1 MGFPRHMLSP
11 SELAGLADAE
21 REGGT
26 FLAYRDGAGDL
37 RFEPL
42 ADAERV
48 SVGRSAENDLELGWD
63 PEVSRAHAQLERV
76 GGDWTVVDDGL
87 SRNGSFV
94 NDERIV
100 GRRRLE
106 DGDMLRLG
114 HTRLLFRAPRPIT
127 DSTVAADPAAVAR
140 VTPAER
146 RVLVALCRPF
156 AVPGGGAL
164 PASNTDI
171 ADELRLSVAGVKS
184 HLQSLFA
191 KLGIDDLPQYR
202 KRTELAQR
210 AIAAGL
216 VAPHDLGR

>member
-1 MGFPRHMLSP
+1 MGFPRHTLSP
-11 SELAGLADAE
+11 AELAGLVDAE
-21 REGGT
+21 RDGGT

-42 ADAERV
+42 EEVDRL
-48 SVGRSAENDLELGWD
+48 SLGRSAENDVELGWD

-94 NDERIV
+94 NDERVV

-114 HTRLLFRAPRPIT
+114 HTRLLFRAPLPVT
-127 DSTVAADPAAVAR
+127 DSTVAADPAAIAR

-156 AVPGGGAL
+156 AAPGAGAL
-164 PASNTDI
+164 PAGNTEI
-171 ADELRLSVAGVKS
+171 ADELSISVAGVKS

-210 AIAAGL
+210 ALASGL
-216 VAPHDLGR
+216 VAPRDLGR

>member
-1 MGFPRHMLSP
+1 MGFPRHMLSA
-11 SELAGLADAE
+11 SELAGLVEAE

-37 RFEPL
+37 RLAPL
-42 ADAERV
+42 EAVDRF

-76 GGDWTVVDDGL
+76 GGDWTLVDDGM

-94 NDERIV
+94 NDERVV

-106 DGDMLRLG
+106 DGDMLRFG
-114 HTRLLFRAPRPIT
+114 HTGLLFRAPLPAT
-127 DSTVAADPAAVAR
+127 DSTVAADPGTLAR

-146 RVLVALCRPF
+146 RVLVALCRPVS
-156 AVPGGGAL
+156 VPGGAL

-171 ADELRLSVAGVKS
+171 ADELHISVAGVKS
-184 HLQSLFA
+184 HMQSLFA

-202 KRTELAQR
+202 KRTELAHR
-210 AIAAGL
+210 ALAAGL
-216 VAPHDLGR
+216 VGPRDLSG